1 MRYPRALSTG
11 FVFLLL
17 ASIPVSADNLVAS
30 GQFDEPI
37 DVDAWSVSTKAGE
50 ASISFEPAPDVANCE
65 RSGSALLSTM
75 ASGEQDVEYSACA
88 GDIVGGDT
96 YAIGLD
102 LFFPTGESAAQLRWG
117 VTWYDGPDCTGNV
130 IYDASAGPA
139 SYEPDWQTVEFWVST
154 FPETASGR
162 VQIWVT
168 SVDAGESLPLNVDRV
183 FIRPAADVFADGFEM
198 GEACRWSVESL

>member
-1 MRYPRALSTG
+1 MRNPRALSTG
-11 FVFLLL
+11 FVFFLLS
-17 ASIPVSADNLVAS
+17 SIPVSADNLVAS

-37 DVDAWSVSTKAGE
+37 DIEAWSASATNGE

-75 ASGEQDVEYSACA
+75 ASGEQDAEYSACA
-88 GDIVGGDT
+88 SDIVSGET

-102 LFFPTGESAAQLRWG
+102 LFYPSGETAAQLRWG

-139 SYEPDWQTVEFWVST
+139 GYLPDWQTVEIWVST
-154 FPETASGR
+154 FPETVSGR
-162 VQIWVT
+162 VKIWVS
-168 SVDAGESLPLNVDRV
+168 SVDSTEPLPLNVDRV
-183 FIRPAADVFADGFEM
+183 FIRPAADVFADGFEL
-198 GEACRWSVESL
+198 GEACRWSGSSL